1 MSLAAKTPFFR
12 LASLIFLLNM
22 SNFNFKTCLASP
34 KNGIFSRSKLPIV
47 PGLLI
52 FLALGFY
59 APKGCHLSRPAVAP
73 PNIVLIFTD
82 DQGYQDVGC
91 FGAQGFS
98 TPNLDQMA
106 RDGIRLTNFY
116 VAQPVCSA
124 SRAALLT
131 GCYSSRVDMHHAL
144 MPRAKKGLNLRE
156 TTIAEMLKARGYA
169 TACFGKWHL
178 GDNPEFMPLRQ
189 GFDEYFGIPYSND
202 MWPIHPN
209 PGMRKEFPWLPLY
222 EGEKTVDSLHD
233 QTMLT
238 TWVTEHAVS
247 FIDRHRRQPFFLYV
261 PHPMPHVPLFVSDKF
276 RGKSAKGLYGDVI
289 MEIDWSVGEIL
300 AALRRNGLEE
310 NTLVI
315 FTSDNGP
322 WLAYG
327 NHAGSALPLR
337 EGKGTVWEGGVREP
351 FIMQWKGHLPAGAVI
366 NEPLM
371 TIDLL
376 PTIASVTGA
385 PCPICRSTD
394 ATPGPYLPCN
404 RAQHRP
410 TRPISFITKPMNS
423 RPCAAAAGNSISP
436 TPTGLSAKPPAA
448 ATASRA
454 PTPASRSPNPNCTT
468 WQPTSAKPAMWPPNI
483 RMWCAGWRHSPKRR
497 APTWAMP

>member
-1 MSLAAKTPFFR
+1 MPGLDAKVCLTSLR
-12 LASLIFLLNM
+12 
-22 SNFNFKTCLASP
+22 
-34 KNGIFSRSKLPIV
+34 NGIFPRSKPPVVTSLF
-47 PGLLI
+47 I
-52 FLALGFY
+52 FLALGFST
-59 APKGCHLSRPAVAP
+59 PKGCHLSRPASPP

-156 TTIAEMLKARGYA
+156 TTIAEMLKAHGYA
-169 TACFGKWHL
+169 TACFDKWHL

-247 FIDRHRRQPFFLYV
+247 FIDRHRSQPFFLYV

-376 PTIASVTGA
+376 PTIARVTGA
-385 PCPICRSTD
+385 PLPDLPIDGRDAWPVLTLQAGATSPHEAYFFYYETNELQAMRSGRWKLYFPHTYRSIGQTTGGRD
-394 ATPGPYLPCN
+394 GQPGPYASVKITEPELYDLATDISETRNVAAEHPDVVRRLEALAETA
-404 RAQHRP
+404 RADLGDALTGRTGSGVRP
-410 TRPISFITKPMNS
+410 
-423 RPCAAAAGNSISP
+423 AGRVSD
-436 TPTGLSAKPPAA
+436 
-448 ATASRA
+448 
-454 PTPASRSPNPNCTT
+454 
-468 WQPTSAKPAMWPPNI
+468 
-483 RMWCAGWRHSPKRR
+483 
-497 APTWAMP
+497 